1 MFILHICYFGC
12 LYINFFKPIT
22 FFILELSSPSTKRKN
37 LSAIL
42 NHKEV
47 KRIIMHNY
55 RDLEDDEPYYGVL
68 AGIKISDPTYC
79 ILLCALQIII
89 IYYVF
94 FFFFNFTFFIR
105 KDKIIS
111 KKL

>member
-12 LYINFFKPIT
+12 LYIIFFKPIT
-22 FFILELSSPSTKRKN
+22 FFILELSSPPTKRKN

-55 RDLEDDEPYYGVL
+55 RDLEGDEPYYGVL

-94 FFFFNFTFFIR
+94 FFFQLYLFY
-105 KDKIIS
+105 
-111 KKL
+111 KKK